1 MAGGGSDISIR
12 VATVDQNLGE
22 PVSHELIFRH
32 FKQNKVEIA
41 CAIKMPFPFLMSLR
55 DHAFI
60 SEQKYEYFQESCRNL
75 IPVARVMYDVLSELE
90 KKFDLSLLKVLFSRT
105 NLIAYPD
112 LKEIL
117 RSFPGVIHGNF
128 HYSLHKEAETQSTF
142 SIQSNC
148 EQVPSNCLAF
158 QRMNEGNAE
167 EVFKLPPE
175 TCHPQ
180 TLQLTTERAP
190 KEVLRLLPVSCNH
203 KDSQMIT
210 EDGAEEVANQTLCN
224 GGEGDSTCLQ
234 SFNGD
239 ESRDTLCTPP
249 RIGGV
254 SCNREDSQMI
264 TEDGA
269 EEMASQARCNG
280 GEGNST
286 CLQSFNGNESLDALN
301 STPKSVQVSCN
312 REDSQMI
319 TEDGA
324 EEVASQARCNGAEG
338 DSTCLQSFNADES
351 QDALCTPPRNRE
363 VSYNHEDSQMTT
375 EDEAEEVTSQALHNG
390 GEGNSTC
397 LQSFNADE
405 SLDTLCTPPRSR
417 EVYCSGEDSQMVTE
431 DEAEEEL
438 SQTLCNEGEGNST
451 CLQSFK
457 GDESL
462 DALSSTPR
470 SVQVSK
476 ELEDHQ
482 TNKEKELEELAS
494 GYDEQAEQPAHEN
507 EKCSCVMCFSKYV
520 PEARM
525 ERGQACGTVDTVDNG
540 NNTNSGKPKRK
551 RKKKKGHNWSFSRRK
566 KQQKI
571 YEKGNNTADDQG
583 ASSKRRVK
591 ANLQGPAKTKG
602 SRKHRYETLDFHADL
617 LPVTC
622 GELKGILHK
631 KKLKQGGSVKSIQDE
646 DGNWLTPTEFE
657 VKGGYAKS
665 KHWKMSVRCG
675 RRPLLW
681 LMQRKTQEPEN
692 QTSDDWHLRNS
703 NTCEVCR
710 NGGTLFCCDTCSRAF
725 HKNCHIQTVEV
736 EMTPWSCIFCR
747 IESLGNQ
754 QSHSESEILERLM
767 QPEEQLKCE
776 FLLLKVY
783 CCSESSFFSKIPYY
797 YYFEET
803 SKDLKEPMWLDKIK
817 KKLTTQSYH
826 QVKGFVKDMRLIF
839 HNHKAS
845 YKYQEFGQMGLRLEA
860 EFEINFKEVFA
871 IQETN
876 ENH

>member
-1 MAGGGSDISIR
+1 MSVVIWTRGTSWQVSIYFNIVSLLLR

-117 RSFPGVIHGNF
+117 RSFPVIHGNF

-269 EEMASQARCNG
+269 EE
-280 GEGNST
+280 
-286 CLQSFNGNESLDALN
+286 
-301 STPKSVQVSCN
+301 
-312 REDSQMI
+312 
-319 TEDGA
+319 
-324 EEVASQARCNGAEG
+324 VASQARCNGAEG

-417 EVYCSGEDSQMVTE
+417 EVSCSGEDSQMVTE

-494 GYDEQAEQPAHEN
+494 GYDEQ
-507 EKCSCVMCFSKYV
+507 
-520 PEARM
+520 
-525 ERGQACGTVDTVDNG
+525 DTVDNG

-681 LMQRKTQEPEN
+681 LMQKGFLAHPPKTRHRKEKRKTQEPEN

>member
-117 RSFPGVIHGNF
+117 RSFPVIHGNF

-269 EEMASQARCNG
+269 EE
-280 GEGNST
+280 
-286 CLQSFNGNESLDALN
+286 
-301 STPKSVQVSCN
+301 
-312 REDSQMI
+312 
-319 TEDGA
+319 
-324 EEVASQARCNGAEG
+324 VASQARCNGAEG

-390 GEGNSTC
+390 
-397 LQSFNADE
+397 
-405 SLDTLCTPPRSR
+405 
-417 EVYCSGEDSQMVTE
+417 
-431 DEAEEEL
+431 
-438 SQTLCNEGEGNST
+438 GEGNST

-681 LMQRKTQEPEN
+681 LMQKGFLAHPPKTRHRKEKRKTQEPEN

>member
-117 RSFPGVIHGNF
+117 RSFPVIHGNF

-269 EEMASQARCNG
+269 EE
-280 GEGNST
+280 
-286 CLQSFNGNESLDALN
+286 
-301 STPKSVQVSCN
+301 
-312 REDSQMI
+312 
-319 TEDGA
+319 
-324 EEVASQARCNGAEG
+324 VASQARCNGAEG

-390 GEGNSTC
+390 GVS
-397 LQSFNADE
+397 
-405 SLDTLCTPPRSR
+405 
-417 EVYCSGEDSQMVTE
+417 CSGEDSQMVTE

-681 LMQRKTQEPEN
+681 LMQKGFLAHPPKTRHRKEKRKTQEPEN